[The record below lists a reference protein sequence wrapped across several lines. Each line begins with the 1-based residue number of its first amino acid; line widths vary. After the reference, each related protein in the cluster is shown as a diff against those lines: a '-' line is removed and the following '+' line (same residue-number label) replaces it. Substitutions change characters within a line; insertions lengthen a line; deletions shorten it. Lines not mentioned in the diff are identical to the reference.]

1 MSSSRNSHT
10 SPARNPTRSTI
21 TWSARL
27 IWDLVSPTAAG
38 YRPNPYG
45 LLTHHRRS
53 AGSVWI
59 VVTLRRVRVAVKSL
73 SRAYGAHP
81 LHLLAL
87 LGCFALT
94 GYVAVHVANAP
105 LLPRMV
111 IWFLAAVIVHDL
123 ILFPLYALADRSLNG
138 LLTLLPSRAHRG
150 VPVVPTVNY
159 LRIPLLGVALSFVL
173 FLPGIIQEGGP
184 TYLAATGQTQSPYLG
199 RWLLLAA
206 AMFLISAIVY
216 AIRTRIAGAPARA
229 AAREV
234 ASILTEPHERV
245 VTVAAHNGEPVL
257 VLSSHA
263 LYHGKAGAWQRI
275 GWADVAVVRWS
286 TQDNALLVSGTEK
299 VSVPLEGPADLV
311 DIAHSLIAPTLLLTT
326 TTEIGT
332 ISVRRE
338 PHSDHLIWRVRLDE
352 HVDPADPDV
361 TARVD
366 AAIHAMSTEL
376 GLHS

>member
-1 MSSSRNSHT
+1 M
-10 SPARNPTRSTI
+10 
-21 TWSARL
+21 
-27 IWDLVSPTAAG
+27 AAG

-45 LLTHHRRS
+45 FLTHRRRS
-53 AGSVWI
+53 AGSALI

-73 SRAYGAHP
+73 ARAYGAHP

-111 IWFLAAVIVHDL
+111 IWFVAAVIVHDL
-123 ILFPLYALADRSLNG
+123 ILFPLYALADRSLRSV
-138 LLTLLPSRAHRG
+138 LKLLPSKPHQDA
-150 VPVVPTVNY
+150 PPVPTVNY
-159 LRIPLLGVALSFVL
+159 IRIPALGVALTFVL

-184 TYLAATGQTQSPYLG
+184 TYLAATGQTQAPYLG

-206 AMFLISAIVY
+206 AMFLISAMVY

-245 VTVAAHNGEPVL
+245 VTVAAHHGEPAL

-263 LYHGKAGAWQRI
+263 LYHGKADAWQRI
-275 GWADVAVVRWS
+275 GWADIAVVRWS
-286 TQDNALLVSGTEK
+286 TQDNALLVSGMEK
-299 VSVPLEGPADLV
+299 HSVPLDEPGHLV
-311 DIAHSLIAPTLLLTT
+311 ELAHSLIAPTLLLTRS
-326 TTEIGT
+326 TEVGT

-338 PHSDHLIWRVRLDE
+338 PYSDHLIWRVRLD
-352 HVDPADPDV
+352 HGIDPADPNV
-361 TARVD
+361 TGRVD
-366 AAIHAMSTEL
+366 AAIHAMSTDL
-376 GLHS
+376 GLNS